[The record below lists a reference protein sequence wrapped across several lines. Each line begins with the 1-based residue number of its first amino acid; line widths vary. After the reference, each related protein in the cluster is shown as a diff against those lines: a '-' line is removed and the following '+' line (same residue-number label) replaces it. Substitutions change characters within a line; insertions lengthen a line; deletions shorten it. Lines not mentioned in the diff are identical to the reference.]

1 MIARRVLG
9 RTGLSVSELG
19 LGTWALGGL
28 GKHADAKNYGPVEE
42 RDAQEVFEAY
52 LAAGGNHF
60 DCAENYH
67 DGEQRLGK
75 FIARHKDRDDL
86 VICSKVWQ
94 TDETTI
100 RRKLEQSRKNLN
112 RDIIDV
118 HYLHN
123 PPEDRDEMHR
133 TLDLFC
139 QLKEEGKIRA
149 IGATIKG
156 HNVTDETIALIEQ
169 YVSTG
174 KLDVVM
180 CIFSVLRQ
188 KTSET
193 FEFAETAGVGVVLRT
208 VLESGFLTGKYQSSD
223 AFASHHDQDHRRR
236 WEKQKLSQILTM
248 VEDFRSIAKAGE
260 YQSCLLAAL
269 RFALDT
275 SHVSSVLVGA
285 KNVRQLSDNLAVLQL
300 PPMDHQLRETLID
313 RFSGK
318 EAIVSLGF

>member
-1 MIARRVLG
+1 MIVRRRLG

-28 GKHADAKNYGPVEE
+28 GKHADAKNYGPVDE

-67 DGEQRLGK
+67 DGEQRLGR
-75 FIARHKDRDDL
+75 FIARHRQREDL
-86 VICSKVWQ
+86 VVCSKVWQ
-94 TDETTI
+94 TDETVV
-100 RRKLEQSRKNLN
+100 RRKLDQSRKNLN
-112 RDIIDV
+112 RDQIDV

-123 PPEDRDEMHR
+123 PPEDRDGMHR
-133 TLDLFC
+133 ALDLFC

-149 IGATIKG
+149 VGATLKG
-156 HNVTDETIALIEQ
+156 HNVTGETTRLIEQ

-180 CIFSVLRQ
+180 CIYSVLRQ
-188 KTSET
+188 KTGET
-193 FEFAETAGVGVVLRT
+193 FEFAEAAGVGVVLRT
-208 VLESGFLTGKYQSSD
+208 VLESGFLTGKYQSAD
-223 AFASHHDQDHRRR
+223 AFSHHHDQDHRRR
-236 WEKQKLSQILTM
+236 WDRQKLSLILEM
-248 VEDFRSIAKAGE
+248 VADFKAMAIARA
-260 YQSCLLAAL
+260 YPSCLLAAL

-275 SHVSSVLVGA
+275 PHVSSVLVGA
-285 KNVRQLSDNLAVLQL
+285 KSVRQLKSNLDALQL
-300 PPMDHQLRETLID
+300 PPMDHHFREMLVE
-313 RFSGK
+313 RFAGK